1 MKNRISVWTILK
13 QFDQSQTDGT
23 IIGTDEAGRGPL
35 AGPVVAAAVVLDYRY
50 PLDDLN
56 DSKKLSAGMRL
67 ELFNRIVVH
76 ARDWA
81 IALCTPEEIDRLNIL
96 RASLKAMA
104 LACGRIKIQPDLVLV
119 DGNQSIPRID
129 VPQSRLI
136 KGDARSAA
144 IAAASILAKVS
155 RDYVMDYYHSLY
167 PEYEFN
173 HHKGYPTARHIQI
186 LRQLGPCPIH
196 RRSFTIKSSF
206 SQPALF

>member
-1 MKNRISVWTILK
+1 MKSRISVWTSLK
-13 QFDQSQTDGT
+13 QFDQSQTDGI

-50 PLDDLN
+50 PLNDLN

-67 ELFNRIVVH
+67 ELFKQIVVH

-81 IALCTPEEIDRLNIL
+81 IALCTAQEIDRLNIL
-96 RASLKAMA
+96 RASLRAMS
-104 LACGRIKIQPDLVLV
+104 LACRRIKINPDLVLV
-119 DGNQSIPRID
+119 DGNQFIPQFD
-129 VPQSRLI
+129 FPQSHLI

-173 HHKGYPTARHIQI
+173 HHKGYPTARHIRI
-186 LRQLGPCPIH
+186 LQQLGPCPIH
-196 RRSFTIKSSF
+196 RHSFTIKSSF
-206 SQPALF
+206 LPPTLF

>member
-1 MKNRISVWTILK
+1 MSVWTILK